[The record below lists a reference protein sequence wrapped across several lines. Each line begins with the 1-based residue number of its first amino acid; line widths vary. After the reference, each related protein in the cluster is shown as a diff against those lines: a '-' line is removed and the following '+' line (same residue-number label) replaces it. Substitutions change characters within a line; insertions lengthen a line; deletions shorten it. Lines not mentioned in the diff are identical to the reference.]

1 MYPQEINNLNFVFFL
16 KEQRCEILHS
26 VVKNKLGC
34 DISNF
39 PDLDLQCIAKDT
51 EAFVARDFTVLV
63 DRAIH
68 SSLSRQHSSSR
79 EGMCTNPGL
88 LSVVGI
94 ESEQSKNYIHS
105 ASYDIRVEI

>member
-1 MYPQEINNLNFVFFL
+1 MFFL

-34 DISNF
+34 DISKS
-39 PDLDLQCIAKDT
+39 PDLDLKCIAKET

-68 SSLSRQHSSSR
+68 SSLSRQQSPAR
-79 EGMCTNPGL
+79 EGMCTNLDSFSPGL
-88 LSVVGI
+88 
-94 ESEQSKNYIHS
+94 ESGQSGNYTHP
-105 ASYDIRVEI
+105 ASRGLCVEVWHCQPV